1 MADGIKIQ
9 AINLSW
15 KKVLETLNDPDV
27 SEQAKLNIAMKI
39 CEKTCPQEIKVEGK
53 LTHVLAER
61 LGMAERKHKQKVGR
75 MPVGM
80 IEDAKAIA
88 AEIINNEG

>member
-1 MADGIKIQ
+1 MADGIKVQ

-39 CEKTCPQEIKVEGK
+39 CEKTCPQEVKIEGK

-61 LGMAERKHKQKVGR
+61 LVWAEKKHKQKVGR
-75 MPVGM
+75 LPVEVIDEAKM
-80 IEDAKAIA
+80 IAT
-88 AEIINNEG
+88 EIINNEG